1 MRQSTQTLFR
11 EAFMEMEL
19 DELSL
24 MEMFISEARAVKLA
38 QPPAGVAD
46 KDILYQ
52 ILDGLPRN

>member
-11 EAFMEMEL
+11 EAFMEMDL

-24 MEMFISEARAVKLA
+24 MEMFIAESRAAK
-38 QPPAGVAD
+38 QTHPPAED
-46 KDILYQ
+46 KDILRQ